1 MAQPTFLYDCSFH
14 LFFFWLPS
22 LLFSWQIFYSLHV
35 LWFLVVVLPSCTA
48 IPREIWT
55 QKLWPIWSTRRAS
68 SGHSTTHE
76 NQPDFEELTYLN
88 CFASK
93 TDHWQCCWHYW
104 AAWTIHRSLNWT
116 LLHSS
121 YKLQEKIIT
130 ICKIMFPF
138 VQRHESST
146 PSLTWGLL
154 STWELV
160 ISPTISKSSW
170 HMLLLDVHK
179 TIDSDLGYSL
189 GHKWW
194 SITPIWV
201 ILLHSKQMLNTLTKR
216 WQSVRII

>member
-1 MAQPTFLYDCSFH
+1 MAYIIRATRSCSIEWHNQPSCMIVPSFSSFFGFLHSSSHDRFFTLFMCYD
-14 LFFFWLPS
+14 FWLWCYHLVQAFQERSELGRYDPYGLPGGHQVAT
-22 LLFSWQIFYSLHV
+22 LLHMKISQ
-35 LWFLVVVLPSCTA
+35 
-48 IPREIWT
+48 
-55 QKLWPIWSTRRAS
+55 
-68 SGHSTTHE
+68 TT
-76 NQPDFEELTYLN
+76 FEELTYLN

-146 PSLTWGLL
+146 PSLTWDLL
-154 STWELV
+154 STWDLV

-201 ILLHSKQMLNTLTKR
+201 ILLHSK
-216 WQSVRII
+216 